1 MHMQTGSIAQF
12 ETDDDARRAG
22 HKLKLSPQQAAVVAP
37 FPRPERLAWAAA
49 EVAKRRQAN
58 KAARRARRANR
69 K

>member
-1 MHMQTGSIAQF
+1 MHMQTGAIAHF
-12 ETDDDARRAG
+12 ETDEDARKAG
-22 HKLKLSPQQAAVVAP
+22 HKLKLSPQQVTEVAP
-37 FPRPERLAWAAA
+37 LPRPERVAWAAA

>member
-1 MHMQTGSIAQF
+1 MDMKTGAIAQF
-12 ETDDDARRAG
+12 ENDDDARKAG
-22 HKLKLSPQQAAVVAP
+22 HKLKLSPVQAVALTP
-37 FPRPERLAWAAA
+37 IPRPERLAWAAA